1 MIILKVFFF
10 LILFLKCKLKNRTC
24 RNVFIVF
31 IKTLHSL
38 VLYII
43 TLVISIFFLKIMY
56 LLLFPWLRIPGMWS
70 QYRRRQMREVCCWL
84 LWRRHQRNVLRLS
97 TVSLSSDDPILS
109 VSTSEI
115 PLIPTHPWEAH
126 GSFSFLDVYVELQF
140 YLCNRFQYGNLRK
153 WV

>member
-1 MIILKVFFF
+1 MIILKVFFK
-10 LILFLKCKLKNRTC
+10 ILFLKCKLKNRTC

-43 TLVISIFFLKIMY
+43 TLVISIFFWKIMY

-97 TVSLSSDDPILS
+97 TVSLSSDDPIRS

-115 PLIPTHPWEAH
+115 PLIPTHPWEAP

>member
-1 MIILKVFFF
+1 MIILKGFFF

-43 TLVISIFFLKIMY
+43 TLVISILFENYVFITISLVANSRYVITIPQASNARSV
-56 LLLFPWLRIPGMWS
+56 LLVTMAS
-70 QYRRRQMREVCCWL
+70 
-84 LWRRHQRNVLRLS
+84 HQRNVLRLS

-115 PLIPTHPWEAH
+115 PLIPTHP
-126 GSFSFLDVYVELQF
+126 
-140 YLCNRFQYGNLRK
+140 
-153 WV
+153 